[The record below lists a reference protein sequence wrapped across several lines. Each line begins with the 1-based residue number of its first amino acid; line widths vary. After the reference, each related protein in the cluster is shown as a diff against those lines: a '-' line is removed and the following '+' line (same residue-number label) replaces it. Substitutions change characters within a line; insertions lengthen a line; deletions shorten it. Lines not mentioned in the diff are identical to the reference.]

1 MPSTINV
8 SRVKLIETMKA
19 NRETHL
25 KEYNEAKTVYL
36 TDLQKEMIE
45 RCSRYLAK
53 VAADVTAGVIN
64 HDNRGVFSKLEAPT
78 SYVAEYDNKIAM
90 FDMSVDENIELT
102 EPKMDGDEIKLK
114 VKCLATTFKL
124 RAKPTARTPG
134 APAAPEG
141 DKK

>member
-53 VAADVTAGVIN
+53 VAADVKAGVIN
-64 HDNRGVFSKLEAPT
+64 NDSRGVFSKLEAPT

-102 EPKMDGDEIKLK
+102 EQEFRQYVRDQWSWSSGFRATTANYLSK
-114 VKCLATTFKL
+114 VK
-124 RAKPTARTPG
+124 
-134 APAAPEG
+134 
-141 DKK
+141 